1 MPDESEKQKIYA
13 MADQFIDVANKLAAE
28 PGQDLALVGA
38 AIRYAAARF
47 NAHEAALQT
56 EDLAAEQM
64 EVLSW
69 FTDQY
74 QKMLIDNIDQHIE
87 MQKQRKAGSQ
97 H

>member
-1 MPDESEKQKIYA
+1 MPSETEKQKIYQ
-13 MADQFIDVANKLAAE
+13 MADQFIDVANRLASE

-47 NAHEAALQT
+47 NAHEASLQS
-56 EDLAAEQM
+56 EDLEAEQM

-74 QKMLIDNIDQHIE
+74 QKMLIDNIEQHVEI
-87 MQKQRKAGSQ
+87 QKSRKAKVTN
-97 H
+97 

>member
-1 MPDESEKQKIYA
+1 MPSETEKQKIYE
-13 MADQFIDVANKLAAE
+13 MADQFIDVANRLAAE

-47 NAHEAALQT
+47 NAHEASLQT
-56 EDLAAEQM
+56 DDLAAEQM

-87 MQKQRKAGSQ
+87 IQKSRRSKVVN
-97 H
+97 